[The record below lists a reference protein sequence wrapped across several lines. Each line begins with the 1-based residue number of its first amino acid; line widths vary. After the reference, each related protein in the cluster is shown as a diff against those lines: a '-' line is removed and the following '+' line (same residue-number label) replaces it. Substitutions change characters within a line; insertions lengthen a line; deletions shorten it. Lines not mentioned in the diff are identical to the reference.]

1 MMSITTS
8 THEARLASAHRGGS
22 WQRV

>member
-1 MMSITTS
+1 MSITTS